1 MFLRLDDQ
9 GPLHGQLTRALKAA
23 ILEGRLRTGERL
35 PSSRSLAAELRLSRN
50 TVLASYEELEAEGF
64 LLGKTGSGSYVA
76 AVEPRIPPP
85 PLEAAPARLSAFAL
99 RSLEA
104 HRGRMPGGE
113 HRGLRYNLQYGLPLV
128 NPALTSAWRRELARA
143 AAYAP
148 MDYPNAQGLPALR
161 EAVCGYL
168 MRRRGLQAS
177 PDDVLIVSGTQEA
190 FALSAQVL
198 LDPGEHVAIEDPH
211 YRAASR
217 IFQAHGLHVDGVTVD
232 EEGLVCDA
240 LPQQPV
246 ARMVCVTPSH
256 QFPLGVVMSLP
267 RRLALLRHAQVH
279 DAWILEDDYD
289 GEFRYGGAPLAA
301 LRSLDAH
308 DRTLYV
314 GTFSK
319 TLFPSLRLG
328 YMVLPRALVRA
339 FRTAKWLAD
348 AGCAAI
354 EQLALAH
361 FIDSGGFERHLRRA
375 AKTLRAR
382 RTALV
387 QGLREHGGE
396 HVEVLDSHAGMHLVA
411 WLRGFDATAC
421 EALVER
427 ARAVGLGL
435 YPIAPYYLRAPE
447 RQALLLGYGGL
458 GVGEIREATRLLGS
472 CLATR

>member
-1 MFLRLDDQ
+1 
-9 GPLHGQLTRALKAA
+9 
-23 ILEGRLRTGERL
+23 
-35 PSSRSLAAELRLSRN
+35 
-50 TVLASYEELEAEGF
+50 
-64 LLGKTGSGSYVA
+64 
-76 AVEPRIPPP
+76 
-85 PLEAAPARLSAFAL
+85 
-99 RSLEA
+99 
-104 HRGRMPGGE
+104 
-113 HRGLRYNLQYGLPLV
+113 
-128 NPALTSAWRRELARA
+128 
-143 AAYAP
+143 
-148 MDYPNAQGLPALR
+148 
-161 EAVCGYL
+161 
-168 MRRRGLQAS
+168 
-177 PDDVLIVSGTQEA
+177 
-190 FALSAQVL
+190 
-198 LDPGEHVAIEDPH
+198 
-211 YRAASR
+211 
-217 IFQAHGLHVDGVTVD
+217 
-232 EEGLVCDA
+232 
-240 LPQQPV
+240 
-246 ARMVCVTPSH
+246 
-256 QFPLGVVMSLP
+256 MSLP

-361 FIDSGGFERHLRRA
+361 FIDSGGFERHLRLA